1 MSGCAPDTSQSNL
14 VYYLKAADNT
24 PVIQV
29 SIEGI
34 MDPIR
39 TLIDS
44 GSSRNFLDL
53 DFAKQR
59 NIPLIP
65 LQHTRAVIGINGKE
79 IPERLAHQTS
89 IKFTINNKTFKE

>member
-1 MSGCAPDTSQSNL
+1 MSGYAPDTSRSKL

-24 PVIQV
+24 PIIQV

-53 DFAKQR
+53 DFAKQK

-65 LQHTRAVIGINGKE
+65 LQHTRAVIGIDGKE
-79 IPERLAHQTS
+79 IPARLTH
-89 IKFTINNKTFKE
+89 